1 MKCRLGFSGGEQ
13 VSGDLIFENGNFTVK
28 YILDGDLCSL
38 EYKNGVLVQRRRGSV
53 CLTLEFE
60 EDCESKCVIGGGEL
74 RGELPVFCER
84 LKVSVLDGRVYIF
97 LEYLLDGEKTA
108 LDINIIY

>member
-60 EDCESKCVIGGGEL
+60 EDCESKCVIG
-74 RGELPVFCER
+74 
-84 LKVSVLDGRVYIF
+84 
-97 LEYLLDGEKTA
+97 
-108 LDINIIY
+108 